1 MTQGNLYPIQA
12 YSHAT
17 DAASTDV
24 NYASYGANP
33 VFLER
38 SKYYG
43 VCLKPADGTGKGL
56 TETTVC
62 AASTG
67 TNTPFIRGGEKGAA
81 TCPTNSVP
89 VCDLG
94 PNLNSSYAKFLKEI

>member
-1 MTQGNLYPIQA
+1 MYPNQA
-12 YSHAT
+12 YHSGASL
-17 DAASTDV
+17 DSTDV

-43 VCLKPADGTGKGL
+43 ICLLADGTGKGL
-56 TETTVC
+56 TETAPSC
-62 AASTG
+62 KASTG
-67 TNTPFIRGGEKGAA
+67 TNTPFIKGGEKGGA
-81 TCPTNSVP
+81 TCRTNSVP

-94 PNLNSSYAKFLKEI
+94 PNFNSFYLKFL